1 MQADEVLRALRE
13 KASPSKARELQRFFK
28 TGPGEYAEGDI
39 FLGITVPVVRSIAR
53 NHQNIS
59 LTELRK
65 LIHSQFHEAR
75 FCALIILLDRFK
87 KADSEERERRYF
99 DFYIGELKKGNINNW
114 DLVDVA
120 APTLGRYLVPR
131 RDSMAILQ
139 KMVKSKDLWIRRSA
153 ILFTFAW
160 LRIGDYTPT
169 LQISTLLL
177 RDEHDLIHKAVGWAL
192 REVGKIS
199 PVQLR
204 NYLQKH
210 GKEMPRTTLRY
221 AIEKFSVTERKKWL
235 LATR

>member
-1 MQADEVLRALRE
+1 MQADVVLRALRE
-13 KASPSKARELQRFFK
+13 KASPTKARELQRFFK

-53 NHQNIS
+53 THQDIS

-87 KADSEERERRYF
+87 KADSEEQERRYF
-99 DFYIGELKKGNINNW
+99 DFYIAELKKGNINNW

-120 APTLGRYLVPR
+120 APTLGRYLVTR
-131 RDSMAILQ
+131 KDSMANLQ
-139 KMVKSKDLWIRRSA
+139 KMAKSKDLWIRRSA

-169 LQISTLLL
+169 LQISKLLL

-221 AIEKFSVTERKKWL
+221 AIEKFSVAERKKWL

>member
-1 MQADEVLRALRE
+1 MQADVVLRALRE

-221 AIEKFSVTERKKWL
+221 AIEKFSVAERKKWL

>member
-1 MQADEVLRALRE
+1 MQADVVLRALRE